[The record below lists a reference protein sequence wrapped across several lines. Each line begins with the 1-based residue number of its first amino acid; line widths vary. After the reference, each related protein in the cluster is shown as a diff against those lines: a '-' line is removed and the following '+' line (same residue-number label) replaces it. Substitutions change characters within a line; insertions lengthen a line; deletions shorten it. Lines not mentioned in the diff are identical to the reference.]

1 MRALPQRHTASAS
14 SRVCRRSRYSAR
26 WRPCARTLT
35 DNVCR
40 YQEQIGKTERL
51 KDDLMKA
58 ISKNAGE
65 IAAFKNTISAV
76 LDELS
81 LAAESN

>member
-1 MRALPQRHTASAS
+1 
-14 SRVCRRSRYSAR
+14 
-26 WRPCARTLT
+26 
-35 DNVCR
+35 
-40 YQEQIGKTERL
+40 
-51 KDDLMKA
+51 MKA